1 MNPWTL
7 ESFTLTNL
15 DNSRIGRRSKL
26 NKMNSEFQITPDT
39 KIGALLDHFP
49 LLEEVL
55 IKMAPEFKKLRNPIL
70 RKTVAK
76 VASLR
81 QVAAL
86 GKVSLPEM
94 INTLR
99 TEAGIQDL
107 FMGKNSEMAFAKEKP
122 SWFSDSKIVSRLDI
136 RSMLDSG
143 QQPIQFVLRE
153 CQKLKPDEIYEV
165 ISPFLPAPLIEQAE
179 KQGYSVWSQEESSD
193 VYKTYFTLKN

>member
-1 MNPWTL
+1 MNN
-7 ESFTLTNL
+7 TNS
-15 DNSRIGRRSKL
+15 D
-26 NKMNSEFQITPDT
+26 FQITPDT
-39 KIGALLDHFP
+39 KIGALLDQFP

-86 GKVSLPEM
+86 GKVSLQEM

-99 TEAGIQDL
+99 TEAGIQDQ
-107 FMGKNSEMAFAKEKP
+107 FSGINSDMALAKEKP
-122 SWFSDSKIVSRLDI
+122 AWFSDSKIVSRLDI

-143 QQPIQFVLRE
+143 QQPIQQVLRE

-165 ISPFLPAPLIEQAE
+165 ISSFLPAPLIEQAG
-179 KQGYSVWSQEESSD
+179 KQGYSIWSKEETKD
-193 VYKTYFTLKN
+193 VYKTYFTPKT

>member
-1 MNPWTL
+1 M
-7 ESFTLTNL
+7 
-15 DNSRIGRRSKL
+15 

-107 FMGKNSEMAFAKEKP
+107 FMSKNSEMALAKEKP
-122 SWFSDSKIVSRLDI
+122 SWFSNSKIVSRLDI

-143 QQPIQFVLRE
+143 QQPIQLVLRE
-153 CQKLKPDEIYEV
+153 CQKLKPNEIYEV

-179 KQGYSVWSQEESSD
+179 KQGYSVWSNEESSD
-193 VYKTYFTLKN
+193 VYKTYFTPKT